1 MINLYSKLKEFQICL
16 ARGFSGEWQK
26 RNPTHRKGAVAPP
39 SGPEKQNMKKNGRTI
54 ITTSIAPIFSMT
66 LIFFFL
72 GPFIFSDQAG
82 GDTPNLDDLG
92 IVGYDEKIKAPGFT
106 LPPCRLEMPSM
117 EKLYTE
123 FKDKDFAML
132 AIDLQETTKK
142 VGAFK
147 QELKLSF
154 PILMDPDGAIGSNYG
169 VMSLPTTYLVDR
181 EGYLVGSALGARAW
195 ASKKAFTLID
205 HLLSISSGS

>member
-1 MINLYSKLKEFQICL
+1 
-16 ARGFSGEWQK
+16 
-26 RNPTHRKGAVAPP
+26 
-39 SGPEKQNMKKNGRTI
+39 MKKNGRTI
-54 ITTSIAPIFSMT
+54 ITTSIAPIFLMT
-66 LIFFFL
+66 LIFFFW

-82 GDTPNLDDLG
+82 GDTPYLDDLG

-106 LPPCRLEMPSM
+106 LKNLNGEEVKLEDFKGKVVFLNFWATWCPPCRLEMPSM

-142 VGAFK
+142 VRAFK

-169 VMSLPTTYLVDR
+169 IMSLPTTYLVDR
-181 EGYLVGSALGARAW
+181 EGYLVGSALGARDW
-195 ASKKAFTLID
+195 ASKKAFALID